1 MSDDWDSED
10 LEEVVYCPRH
20 PKIEATLRCYQ
31 CGQPIC
37 IKCARRTPVGYICP
51 DCLHGRKA
59 NFEQATRR
67 DLISASLVALVLGL
81 LASALLSFSGWFVLF
96 LSPLAGLGIAEV
108 AWRVARRHYS
118 LRLKWAVAGALVLSA
133 LPFLV
138 FFVGLTLLGT
148 GSSSLMGRLDAGA
161 VLDLASLIWPIA
173 HLFLMASSAWA
184 RLK

>member
-81 LASALLSFSGWFVLF
+81 LASALFEFFGMVCFVSFPPCRPGDCRG
-96 LSPLAGLGIAEV
+96 GLESRPA
-108 AWRVARRHYS
+108 
-118 LRLKWAVAGALVLSA
+118 ALQFA
-133 LPFLV
+133 PEM
-138 FFVGLTLLGT
+138 
-148 GSSSLMGRLDAGA
+148 GSSRCAGTSAPCHSWSSL
-161 VLDLASLIWPIA
+161 
-173 HLFLMASSAWA
+173 
-184 RLK
+184 